1 MGEPVDPIAALR
13 GKSWAELEA
22 IEAADGRLLFA
33 DSIKRKRKDGTL
45 EEVPIKLRV
54 LRKDERRKARAEAR
68 KWAEK
73 EGLDTERDAKLFDDL
88 DTVCILARA
97 IRDSKEPHDQHMMA
111 EELERSYDMRSLEEL
126 WSRYQVYEDLT
137 DPRVNVLDDA
147 TFWAAV
153 GACCRARNILPLT
166 ALGSLAQNDCI
177 LRMGEEAL
185 TSPSFKSFYSAF
197 ESSTPA
203 P

>member
-1 MGEPVDPIAALR
+1 MAEPIDPIAALR

-33 DSIKRKRKDGTL
+33 DTIKRKRRDGTL

-73 EGLDTERDAKLFDDL
+73 EALDPEKDAQLFDDL

-97 IRDSKEPHDQHMMA
+97 IREVKEPHEQHMIA
-111 EELERSYDMRSLEEL
+111 EQLEHAYDMRSLEEL

-137 DPRVNVLDDA
+137 DPRIHVQDDA

-153 GACCRARNILPLT
+153 GACCKARNILPLT
-166 ALGSLAQNDCI
+166 ALGSLAQNACI
-177 LRMGEEAL
+177 LRMAEEAL
-185 TSPSFKSFYSAF
+185 SSPTFKSWYSQF
-197 ESSTPA
+197 ENSTPES
-203 P
+203 